1 MAPGGDQLGA
11 DCVRHLEAARTGI
24 VLDRMVGPG
33 LGESL
38 LLTGE
43 RQRVRALHAAY
54 DAVDGHEQIVMI
66 FSCSDR
72 KPSHHLGIKIPRVGL
87 PLLRRYPR
95 MNAEA
100 SGSRIGKMGRRC
112 RCRSTDLV

>member
-1 MAPGGDQLGA
+1 MYFVTVFINPLPGSSWTVWSGQVSA
-11 DCVRHLEAARTGI
+11 N
-24 VLDRMVGPG
+24 P
-33 LGESL
+33 L

-43 RQRVRALHAAY
+43 RQRVRAVHAAY

-87 PLLRRYPR
+87 PCLALYP
-95 MNAEA
+95 
-100 SGSRIGKMGRRC
+100 G
-112 RCRSTDLV
+112 